1 MSDSEDDSFDAN
13 ELPFSNTEDE
23 EEFSF
28 SDESEL
34 PSTGRRNQQSEEEYE
49 DSSSESLQKGARTK
63 RKLIAKDNENSFI
76 QGIVVTLIVSP
87 I

>member
-1 MSDSEDDSFDAN
+1 MSDSEDDSFNAN

-34 PSTGRRNQQSEEEYE
+34 PSTGRRNQQSE

-63 RKLIAKDNENSFI
+63 RKLIAKDNENTFI
-76 QGIVVTLIVSP
+76 QGIVLTLIISL